1 MRPTTVLFIL
11 TLGFVQFSCGQ
22 NIKGL
27 VKQIPTQLPNQIP
40 NGQKPALS
48 NDEVVAG
55 LREALQV
62 GIKNSVTKSSAL
74 DGFLGNAQIRLP
86 FPPDALKVKEKA
98 LQLGMNSQVEQ
109 FETTLN
115 RAAEE
120 AVKEALPIF
129 AQAILNMSVQDGFA
143 ILKGGNGAATT
154 FLKNQTSQQLY
165 NAFLPKVK
173 EATAKVSL
181 TAKWTPLMTKYNQ
194 AMTLTGGEKINP
206 DLDSFVTERAIAG
219 LFMLVQQE
227 EDKIRQNP
235 AARVSDLLA
244 KVFGSL

>member
-1 MRPTTVLFIL
+1 MKSIYTVLLLVI
-11 TLGFVQFSCGQ
+11 GFVQSSCGQ

-27 VKQIPTQLPNQIP
+27 VKQIPAQLPTQIP
-40 NGQKPALS
+40 NGQKPSLT

-55 LREALQV
+55 LREALQI
-62 GIKNSVTKSSAL
+62 GIKNAVNQSSVS
-74 DGFLGNAQIRLP
+74 DGFLGNTQIRLP
-86 FPPDALKVKEKA
+86 FPPDALKVKDKA
-98 LQLGMNSQVEQ
+98 LQLGMANQVAK

-129 AQAILNMSVQDGFA
+129 TQAILNMSVTDGFA
-143 ILKGGNGAATT
+143 VLKGGNGAATT
-154 FLKNQTSQQLY
+154 FLKNQTSQALY
-165 NAFLPKVK
+165 TAFLPKVK

-181 TAKWTPLMTKYNQ
+181 TAQWNPLITKYNQ
-194 AMTLTGGEKINP
+194 AMALTGGEKINP
-206 DLDSFVTERAIAG
+206 DLDAFVTERAIAG
-219 LFMLVQQE
+219 LFTLVQQE

-235 AARVSDLLA
+235 AARVNDLLM